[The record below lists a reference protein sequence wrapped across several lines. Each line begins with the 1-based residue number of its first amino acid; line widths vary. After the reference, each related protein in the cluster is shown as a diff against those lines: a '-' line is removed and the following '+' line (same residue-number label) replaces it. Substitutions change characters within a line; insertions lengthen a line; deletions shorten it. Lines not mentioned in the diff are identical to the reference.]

1 LICAIW
7 LAVRLLERV
16 LLFGLCETLEER
28 EELVLVRF
36 ATSSSI
42 SFDDSVTA
50 VDSSLVEELEEL
62 EELSSDDLHPVITK
76 ADTNRVKKIILFKV
90 IFNPLVDVND

>member
-36 ATSSSI
+36 ATNSSI

-50 VDSSLVEELEEL
+50 VDSSLVEEL

>member
-1 LICAIW
+1 M
-7 LAVRLLERV
+7 
-16 LLFGLCETLEER
+16 LFGLCETLEER
-28 EELVLVRF
+28 EELVLLRF
-36 ATSSSI
+36 ATNSSI

-50 VDSSLVEELEEL
+50 VDSSLVEEL